1 MCVWNSYA
9 SDPVCSCPTS
19 FPRERVSY
27 GCYQL
32 HASFKLS
39 AIGSSSVFFVLL
51 HCNLFTDNVLFCFSC
66 RGMGMEV
73 VGAETAPAEVKVYDD
88 VNLSQ

>member
-1 MCVWNSYA
+1 MCELW
-9 SDPVCSCPTS
+9 
-19 FPRERVSY
+19 
-27 GCYQL
+27 L
-32 HASFKLS
+32 LS
-39 AIGSSSVFFVLL
+39 AACLVQTICHWKFLDFFVLL